1 MSAER
6 SPMSAAMKTLKK
18 PVRTTHPALREDLY
32 KLLGL
37 TVVFVLAILLTACA
51 SGAFPLTVG

>member
-1 MSAER
+1 MQIA
-6 SPMSAAMKTLKK
+6 LKK
-18 PVRTTHPALREDLY
+18 HSRKINPSTLRAELY

-51 SGAFPLTVG
+51 SGMLPLTIG